1 MRDLPERW
9 WFRADMNDT
18 QKAVFGKAEPRQL
31 VRERVGAFKR
41 WLDSRPEKVIVVV
54 GHSTYLKDLTGMNK
68 RLRNGELHT
77 QHI

>member
-1 MRDLPERW
+1 MLAASRGTLTALCTAMRYKLTCDCC
-9 WFRADMNDT
+9 DG
-18 QKAVFGKAEPRQL
+18 Q
-31 VRERVGAFKR
+31 ERVGAFKR